1 MQDPLHFKGAAHR
14 RPVLACSSAG
24 SDYAAFRAAFPAPAP
39 APVVV
44 PVGSRGDA
52 SVFRVDFGP
61 IAAACVVLIAIL
73 MLLSPPC
80 AAVLV
85 CVLAGWF
92 ARELVAARAH
102 AREDSLPPATD
113 DTRHGALPARGVG
126 GKM

>member
-1 MQDPLHFKGAAHR
+1 MQDPLHSEGAAHR
-14 RPVLACSSAG
+14 RPVLACSSGSDACSSAG
-24 SDYAAFRAAFPAPAP
+24 SDYAAFRAALPPP
-39 APVVV
+39 PVVA
-44 PVGSRGDA
+44 PGSRGD

-61 IAAACVVLIAIL
+61 IAACVVLAIL

-92 ARELVAARAH
+92 ARELAARAR
-102 AREDSLPPATD
+102 ARKDSLPPATD